1 MIIAG
6 RAFVA
11 AILLGASASAA
22 FAAASTAPTT
32 PPEVDP
38 SFRNATPYV
47 LSLKAFDQ
55 CLLVQS
61 RLMSTTQ
68 EAVHSPCSCYAK
80 ATIAGM
86 NKDELDFM
94 RNNGYFPDSVRPRA
108 LDNLDKCKLKR
119 PPGA

>member
-1 MIIAG
+1 MIVLG
-6 RAFVA
+6 RALVA
-11 AILLGASASAA
+11 AALFGASATIA

-32 PPEVDP
+32 PPQVDP

-47 LSLKAFDQ
+47 LSLKVFDQ
-55 CLLVQS
+55 CRLVQS

-86 NKDELDFM
+86 SKDELDFM
-94 RNNGYFPDSVRPRA
+94 RANGYFSDSVRPRA
-108 LDNLDKCKLKR
+108 LQNLDKCNLKR
-119 PPGA
+119 PPGV